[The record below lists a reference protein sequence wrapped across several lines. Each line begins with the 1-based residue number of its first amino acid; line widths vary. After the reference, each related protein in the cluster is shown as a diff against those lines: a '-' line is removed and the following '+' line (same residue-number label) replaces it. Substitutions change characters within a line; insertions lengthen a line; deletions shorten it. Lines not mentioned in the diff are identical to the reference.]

1 MVLAR
6 TDKVTDV
13 EFAFLDFPS
22 ENSTKVIS
30 RWHRVVMQPLTH
42 SAQPGK
48 YPVMLSFEVAHRSG
62 FVIQRSR
69 HILHAM
75 FANDFLLSGRQ
86 IGSV

>member
-1 MVLAR
+1 M
-6 TDKVTDV
+6 TDV

-30 RWHRVVMQPLTH
+30 RWHRVSCRDAQILQPLTH

-69 HILHAM
+69 HFLHAM

>member
-1 MVLAR
+1 M
-6 TDKVTDV
+6 TDV

-22 ENSTKVIS
+22 ENFKKGHFKMASCRDAEVL
-30 RWHRVVMQPLTH
+30 QPLTH

-69 HILHAM
+69 HFLHAM